1 MRRLL
6 SILIFFV
13 LGVVASEAQSVDYSV
28 VNATE
33 ERGIDFMQVTLPN
46 DYVCMPVVSR
56 RGGEISWLSN
66 RILDIS
72 VDGKSI
78 AYVSARNG
86 STNIFIKELGKQGGS
101 TQRTNRQ
108 AIIDFSY
115 SPDGK
120 SIVFSESR
128 GATNQI
134 FLTDATTGYVC
145 RQITTSNLDY
155 SPIYTSKMDKI
166 LFSRMENNGV
176 AIWSY
181 DVKSNFLSSYSSGMN
196 PCPMANSD
204 VYLCVRVSSGGRGEI
219 WKINYRTGVEECI
232 VSDPSRSFTTPML
245 SPDGE
250 WILFVGESDI
260 IAPDF
265 VYKNTDIY
273 ACRIDGTGMA
283 QLTYH
288 AADDL
293 SPVWSR
299 CGQYIYFISQRG
311 SASATANIWRM
322 PFVY

>member
-6 SILIFFV
+6 LIAMLFV
-13 LGVVASEAQSVDYSV
+13 LGVVCVEAQSVDYSV
-28 VNATE
+28 VNAIE
-33 ERGIDFMQVTLPN
+33 ERGVDFMQVTQSN
-46 DYVCMPVVSR
+46 DYVCMPIVNRQKGS
-56 RGGEISWLSN
+56 ISWLSN
-66 RILDIS
+66 RIIDVS
-72 VDGKSI
+72 VDGNYI
-78 AYVSARNG
+78 AYVSSRNG
-86 STNIFIKELGKQGGS
+86 STNIFIKVLGKQGGS
-101 TQRTNRQ
+101 IQRTNRQ
-108 AIIDFSY
+108 TVVDFSF
-115 SPDGK
+115 SPDGR
-120 SIVFSESR
+120 SIVFSENR
-128 GATNQI
+128 GSTNQI
-134 FLTDATTGYVC
+134 FVTDATTGYMC
-145 RQITTSNLDY
+145 RQITTSSLDY
-155 SPIYTSKMDKI
+155 SPIYSSKMDKI

-196 PCPMANSD
+196 PCPVNNAD
-204 VYLCVRVSSGGRGEI
+204 VYLCTRISSNGRGEI
-219 WKINYRTGVEECI
+219 WKINYSTGVEECI
-232 VSDPSRSFTTPML
+232 VSDPSRSFTTPVL

-260 IAPDF
+260 TTPDF

-311 SASATANIWRM
+311 SATATANIWRM